1 MGPKLKSE
9 SEKVTTKILLE
20 IINKSLVFFTKNL
33 VLDLV
38 LKYFRVIFILFLNKN
53 EHDPAS
59 ADSINISAKM

>member
-20 IINKSLVFFTKNL
+20 IINKSLVFLTKNL

-38 LKYFRVIFILFLNKN
+38 LKYFRVICILFSNKK